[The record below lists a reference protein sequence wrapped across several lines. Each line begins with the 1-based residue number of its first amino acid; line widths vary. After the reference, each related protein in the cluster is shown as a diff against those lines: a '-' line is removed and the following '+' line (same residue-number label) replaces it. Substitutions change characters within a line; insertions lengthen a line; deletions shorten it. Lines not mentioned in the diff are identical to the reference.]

1 MIRINLLPFR
11 AERKKENI
19 RRQISIYLLSL
30 LFVCLLSAYFMISLN
45 RTLRSLEERRAEK
58 QKELASYA
66 ETNRRI
72 AAIKKKIADLH
83 AKLDVIKKIENNKA
97 GPVNL
102 LDEIATAVP
111 TGKLWLRSLSEKKGR
126 VILEGTAMD
135 NDTVALYMTNLE
147 KAQDIMSVDLKST
160 KLKTLREYKQNV
172 CDFILNLKI
181 GCIKDVKTGTEN
193 KREKK

>member
-19 RRQISIYLLSL
+19 RRQISIYFLSL

-45 RTLRSLEERRAEK
+45 RTLRSLEERKAEK

-181 GCIKDVKTGTEN
+181 GCIKAVKTGTKN
-193 KREKK
+193 KQEKK

>member
-181 GCIKDVKTGTEN
+181 GCIKAVKTGTKN

>member
-181 GCIKDVKTGTEN
+181 GCIKAVKTGTEN

>member
-45 RTLRSLEERRAEK
+45 RTLRFLEERRAEK

-147 KAQDIMSVDLKST
+147 KAQDIMSVDLKSI

-181 GCIKDVKTGTEN
+181 GCIKAVKTGTEN